1 MLGVSFKESDL
12 RLMSGAVQAW
22 YRHFGLAPEP
32 RYSAMLCSSVIDRFN
47 QGHSSV
53 EDLTAHLIALFD
65 GPKSMERYT
74 TSTKAH

>member
-1 MLGVSFKESDL
+1 
-12 RLMSGAVQAW
+12 
-22 YRHFGLAPEP
+22 
-32 RYSAMLCSSVIDRFN
+32 MLCSSVIDRFN